1 MNHFE
6 LALKNEKL
14 LYYHRM
20 AVLLLIIN
28 FAAFIIV
35 SIYAATSSTRTF
47 AIVGIAVSTI
57 GLAMAY
63 WQYATVKDASNK
75 KNVIGLIFAAVCW
88 GLMQSWVPAV
98 ICLLVQVFYSISTKK
113 QIVKVIN
120 EGVQYPALFATTLA
134 KWNQLNNVVLK
145 DGLLTIDFKN
155 NKIIQAEITEQNPG
169 VNEQE
174 FNQFCNAHLTGNSTA
189 V

>member
-20 AVLLLIIN
+20 AVLLLILN

-35 SIYAATSSTRTF
+35 AIYATTSTTRTF
-47 AIVGIAVSTI
+47 AIVGVAATTF

-63 WQYATVKDASNK
+63 WQYATVKEANDK
-75 KNVIGLIFAAVCW
+75 RNVIGLFFAAVCW
-88 GLMQSWVPAV
+88 GLMQSWVAAV
-98 ICLLVQVFYSISTKK
+98 ICLLVQVFYSISIRK
-113 QIVKVIN
+113 QIVTVIS
-120 EGVQYPALFATTLA
+120 EGVQYPFLLGTSTA
-134 KWNQLNNVVLK
+134 KWNELNNVVLK

-155 NKIIQAEITEQNPG
+155 NKIIQAEITETQP
-169 VNEQE
+169 VNEPE
-174 FNQFCNAHLTGNSTA
+174 FNRFCNARLTGNSAA

>member
-20 AVLLLIIN
+20 AVLLLILN

-35 SIYAATSSTRTF
+35 AIYASTSTTRTF
-47 AIVGIAVSTI
+47 AIIGIAVSTF
-57 GLAMAY
+57 GMAMAY
-63 WQYATVKDASNK
+63 RQYATVKDAGDK
-75 KNVIGLIFAAVCW
+75 KNVIGLFFAAICW
-88 GLMQSWVPAV
+88 GLMQSWLPAV
-98 ICLLVQVFYSISTKK
+98 ICLLVQVFYSISTRK
-113 QIVKVIN
+113 QIVTIMS
-120 EGVQYPALFATTLA
+120 EGVQYPSLLGTTTA
-134 KWNQLNNVVLK
+134 KWNVLNNVVLK

-155 NKIIQAEITEQNPG
+155 NKIIQAEITEKQP
-169 VNEQE
+169 VNEPE
-174 FNQFCNAHLTGNSTA
+174 FNRLCNAYLTGNSAA